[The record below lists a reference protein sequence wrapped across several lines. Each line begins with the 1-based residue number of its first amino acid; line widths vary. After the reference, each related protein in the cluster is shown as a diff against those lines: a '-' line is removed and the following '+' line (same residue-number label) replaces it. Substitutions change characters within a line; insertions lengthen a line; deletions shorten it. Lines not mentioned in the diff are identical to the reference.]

1 VAAHGTAS
9 THDELGK
16 CNHRVRRCAAA
27 GTRSTGGVCEVQEQG
42 APRGLI
48 AECVQDSMIHVRQRR
63 GSQVSHVLSFPLSIQ
78 IGRMTFRLCPTPAT
92 RAIRLGNTI
101 ILSDNNLR
109 SSRLI
114 SVRSE
119 VQLFP
124 GPFQKTFPR
133 RDLPSAR
140 GFVFSSTGG
149 PCCNSRR
156 PSQPRG
162 ASRVAQ
168 PANRVCFKTPLR
180 PA

>member
-1 VAAHGTAS
+1 
-9 THDELGK
+9 
-16 CNHRVRRCAAA
+16 
-27 GTRSTGGVCEVQEQG
+27 
-42 APRGLI
+42 
-48 AECVQDSMIHVRQRR
+48 MIHVRQRR

-149 PCCNSRR
+149 PCCKFAQAFATSRSLSSR
-156 PSQPRG
+156 PASKPRLFQNASATRMAIVFLWFRAADDASSTALTSFAG
-162 ASRVAQ
+162 AVSGD
-168 PANRVCFKTPLR
+168 PLR
-180 PA
+180 KGGAGSYSMASWIFSAASSP